1 MDDSSDCKQTLISD
15 YFLTHSEIR
24 LVYFRVRVISMSHHL
39 FFLYISF
46 SSDQIKLINLS
57 SFSLHLFLQTSIGK
71 HYGQHFLSVFKSLPK
86 LTGIQVYYTGI
97 LTDYSKHCSG
107 E

>member
-39 FFLYISF
+39 FFLYIF
-46 SSDQIKLINLS
+46 FFRSDQTDQSVFFFPS
-57 SFSLHLFLQTSIGK
+57 SFPPNFYWKALWATFS
-71 HYGQHFLSVFKSLPK
+71 
-86 LTGIQVYYTGI
+86 
-97 LTDYSKHCSG
+97 
-107 E
+107 